1 MVGKFPFHLCFD
13 TIPLE
18 EKEPEV
24 ITYSEDDLK
33 AEKAAGFAE
42 GFEQGQQ
49 EALTGV
55 QQKLVQVQE
64 RISEN
69 LEIIHQEQTSFLHS
83 FKNSALLIGRAV
95 AEKLTIATLR
105 KESVAQV
112 EAVLKDIISK
122 LEKTTEIKITVH
134 PSIQKHIQEK
144 ISSFVI
150 GKKILITLEE
160 DASLFESDCKVS
172 WDHGGMERL
181 LTDVIRN
188 IDNVVNQ
195 YLKKDATIS

>member
-64 RISEN
+64 RISEKTGEEKLN
-69 LEIIHQEQTSFLHS
+69 GWIVYDSGLTSLLHSKEFEII
-83 FKNSALLIGRAV
+83 KAV
-95 AEKLTIATLR
+95 TFIEID
-105 KESVAQV
+105 SV
-112 EAVLKDIISK
+112 
-122 LEKTTEIKITVH
+122 
-134 PSIQKHIQEK
+134 
-144 ISSFVI
+144 
-150 GKKILITLEE
+150 
-160 DASLFESDCKVS
+160 
-172 WDHGGMERL
+172 
-181 LTDVIRN
+181 
-188 IDNVVNQ
+188 
-195 YLKKDATIS
+195 